1 MKQTPKSR
9 IEKTIDETGVV
20 VIKTILKDLKQK
32 IKTIFKKNKTN

>member
-1 MKQTPKSR
+1 MKQTPKPG
-9 IEKTIDETGVV
+9 IEKIVDETGTF